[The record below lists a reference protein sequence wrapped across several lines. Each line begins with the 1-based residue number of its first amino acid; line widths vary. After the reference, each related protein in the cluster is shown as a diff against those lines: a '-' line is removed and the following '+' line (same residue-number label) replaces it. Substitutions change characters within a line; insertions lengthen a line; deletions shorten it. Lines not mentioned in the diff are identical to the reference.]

1 MAAVADPAENGATNF
16 LDNETL
22 TPPQSTTPSLLN
34 ETTAAFSES
43 NQPDSLAAE
52 TAPGSDAE
60 RWPGWPGDCVFRVI
74 VPVSKVGAI
83 IGRKGDIIRKM
94 CEETRARIK
103 VLDGPTTTPDRIVM
117 ISAKEEPEAYMSPAM
132 EAVVRVF
139 RRVSGLPDSDDDED
153 VQNAGSAFSSVRL
166 LVASSQAINL
176 IGKQGSSIKSIVENS
191 GASVRILSDEDT
203 PFYAAKDERIVDLQ
217 GEALKIVKALEGV
230 VGHLRKFLVDHSVVP
245 LFEKQYL
252 ARVSQVRQEEPL
264 ANNQSSLHS
273 NNHSSLHSAL
283 ANAIESD
290 ILARREAMF
299 LERDTRVESFVQPS
313 GVSIYSQD
321 PAMSA
326 RHSPGLPRVSAAF
339 VTQVSQTMQI
349 PFSYAEDIIGLEG
362 ANIAFI
368 RRRSGCTITIQE
380 SPHPDQITVEIK
392 GTSSQVQT
400 AQQLIQEFISNHKEP
415 VSVSAGYARVDTGY
429 VPAYPPQL
437 SNLQEPLSSSYI
449 GTETVQYRPTAY
461 SQLAGPSAST
471 YTPSLNGQTYGTEY
485 RPASD
490 VGGYNSYNL

>member
-1 MAAVADPAENGATNF
+1 MAAVADSAENGATNF
-16 LDNETL
+16 PENETL
-22 TPPQSTTPSLLN
+22 TPSGVTASSLLN
-34 ETTAAFSES
+34 EASVAFPES
-43 NQPDSLAAE
+43 NQPDTLTAE
-52 TAPGSDAE
+52 TAPNTNDSAAE

-153 VQNAGSAFSSVRL
+153 LQNAGVAFSSVRL

-203 PFYAAKDERIVDLQ
+203 PFYAAQDERIVDLQ

-264 ANNQSSLHS
+264 ANNK
-273 NNHSSLHSAL
+273 SAL
-283 ANAIESD
+283 HAALSNAIESD
-290 ILARREAMF
+290 LLARREALF

-313 GVSIYSQD
+313 GASIYSQD
-321 PAMSA
+321 PALAA
-326 RHSPGLPRVSAAF
+326 RHSPGLARVSAAF
-339 VTQVSQTMQI
+339 VTQVVSQTMQI

-368 RRRSGCTITIQE
+368 RRRSGATITIQE

-400 AQQLIQEFISNHKEP
+400 AQQLIQDFISNHKEP
-415 VSVSAGYARVDTGY
+415 ASVSGGYARVDTGY

-437 SNLQEPLSSSYI
+437 SNLQEPLASSYM

-461 SQLAGPSAST
+461 SQLAGPSASA

-490 VGGYNSYNL
+490 AGGYNTYNL

>member
-1 MAAVADPAENGATNF
+1 MAAVADSVENGATDF
-16 LDNETL
+16 PENETL
-22 TPPQSTTPSLLN
+22 TPSEATAPSSLLN
-34 ETTAAFSES
+34 ETTDAFPES
-43 NQPDSLAAE
+43 NQPDSLAPE
-52 TAPGSDAE
+52 TALDAE

-132 EAVVRVF
+132 DAVIRVF

-153 VQNAGSAFSSVRL
+153 LQNAASAFSSVRL

-203 PFYAAKDERIVDLQ
+203 PFYAAQDERIVDLQ

-252 ARVSQVRQEEPL
+252 ARVSQARQEEPL
-264 ANNQSSLHS
+264 ANNMSSLHTILS
-273 NNHSSLHSAL
+273 NAIGSDLSSLFS
-283 ANAIESD
+283 
-290 ILARREAMF
+290 RREPLF
-299 LERDTRVESFVQPS
+299 SERDTRVESFVQPS

-321 PAMSA
+321 PALSA
-326 RHSPGLPRVSAAF
+326 RHSPPGLARVSAAF

-368 RRRSGCTITIQE
+368 RRRSESTITIQE
-380 SPHPDQITVEIK
+380 SPLPDQITVEIK

-415 VSVSAGYARVDTGY
+415 VSVSGGYARVDAGY
-429 VPAYPPQL
+429 VPTYPPQL
-437 SNLQEPLSSSYI
+437 SNRQEQPLSSSYM
-449 GTETVQYRPTAY
+449 GTETAQYRPTAY
-461 SQLAGPSAST
+461 SQLAGPST
-471 YTPSLNGQTYGTEY
+471 YTPTLTGQTYGTEY

-490 VGGYNSYNL
+490 VGGGYNSYNL

>member
-1 MAAVADPAENGATNF
+1 MAAVADSAENGATNF
-16 LDNETL
+16 PENETL
-22 TPPQSTTPSLLN
+22 TPSEPTASSLLN
-34 ETTAAFSES
+34 ETTGSFPES
-43 NQPDSLAAE
+43 NQPDSLATE
-52 TAPGSDAE
+52 TAPDAE

-132 EAVVRVF
+132 DAVVRVF

-252 ARVSQVRQEEPL
+252 ARVSQIRQEEPL
-264 ANNQSSLHS
+264 ANNKSSLHAVLS
-273 NNHSSLHSAL
+273 
-283 ANAIESD
+283 NAIESD
-290 ILARREAMF
+290 LLARREPLF

-321 PAMSA
+321 PALSA
-326 RHSPGLPRVSAAF
+326 RHSPGLSRVSAAF

-392 GTSSQVQT
+392 GTSPQVQT
-400 AQQLIQEFISNHKEP
+400 AQQLVQEFISNHKEP
-415 VSVSAGYARVDTGY
+415 VSVSGGYARVDAGY
-429 VPAYPPQL
+429 VPTYPPQL
-437 SNLQEPLSSSYI
+437 SNRQEPPLSSSYM

-461 SQLAGPSAST
+461 SQLAGPST
-471 YTPSLNGQTYGTEY
+471 YTPTLTGQTYGTEY

-490 VGGYNSYNL
+490 VGGYNTYNL

>member
-1 MAAVADPAENGATNF
+1 MAAVADSAENGATNF
-16 LDNETL
+16 PENQTL
-22 TPPQSTTPSLLN
+22 TPSESTGPSLLN
-34 ETTAAFSES
+34 ETSGAFPES

-52 TAPGSDAE
+52 TAPDAE

-153 VQNAGSAFSSVRL
+153 LQNAASAFSSVRL

-264 ANNQSSLHS
+264 ANNQSSL
-273 NNHSSLHSAL
+273 NAAL
-283 ANAIESD
+283 SNAIESEL
-290 ILARREAMF
+290 LARREALF
-299 LERDTRVESFVQPS
+299 LERDPRVESFVQPS

-326 RHSPGLPRVSAAF
+326 RHSPGLSRVSAAF

-368 RRRSGCTITIQE
+368 RRRSGSTNSRVHQQ
-380 SPHPDQITVEIK
+380 SQ
-392 GTSSQVQT
+392 GTG
-400 AQQLIQEFISNHKEP
+400 FGFR
-415 VSVSAGYARVDTGY
+415 GYARVDAGY

-437 SNLQEPLSSSYI
+437 SNLQEPLSSSGYI

-490 VGGYNSYNL
+490 VGGGYNTYNL

>member
-1 MAAVADPAENGATNF
+1 MAAVADSAENGATNF
-16 LDNETL
+16 PENQTL
-22 TPPQSTTPSLLN
+22 TPSESTGPSLLN
-34 ETTAAFSES
+34 ETSGAFPES

-52 TAPGSDAE
+52 TAPDAE

-153 VQNAGSAFSSVRL
+153 LQNAASAFSSVRL

-264 ANNQSSLHS
+264 VNNQSSL
-273 NNHSSLHSAL
+273 NAAL
-283 ANAIESD
+283 SNAIESEL
-290 ILARREAMF
+290 LARREALF
-299 LERDTRVESFVQPS
+299 LERDPRVESFVQPS

-326 RHSPGLPRVSAAF
+326 RHSPGLSRVSAAF

-415 VSVSAGYARVDTGY
+415 ISVSGGYARVDAGY

-437 SNLQEPLSSSYI
+437 SNLQEPLSSSGYI
-449 GTETVQYRPTAY
+449 GTEAVQYRPTAY

-490 VGGYNSYNL
+490 VGGGYNTYNL

>member
-1 MAAVADPAENGATNF
+1 MAAVADPVENGATNF
-16 LDNETL
+16 PEN
-22 TPPQSTTPSLLN
+22 QSPTPSGLN
-34 ETTAAFSES
+34 ETTVAFPES
-43 NQPDSLAAE
+43 NQPD
-52 TAPGSDAE
+52 TAPDANDSSAE

-132 EAVVRVF
+132 EAVLRVF
-139 RRVSGLPDSDDDED
+139 RRVSGLPDTDDDED

-166 LVASSQAINL
+166 LVASCQAINL
-176 IGKQGSSIKSIVENS
+176 IGKQGSNIKSIVENS
-191 GASVRILSDEDT
+191 GASVRILSEEDT
-203 PFYAAKDERIVDLQ
+203 PFYATQDERIVDLQ

-252 ARVSQVRQEEPL
+252 ARVSQPRQEEPL
-264 ANNQSSLHS
+264 ANNKSSLHS
-273 NNHSSLHSAL
+273 ILS
-283 ANAIESD
+283 NAIESD
-290 ILARREAMF
+290 LSLLARREPLFM
-299 LERDTRVESFVQPS
+299 ESRVQPS
-313 GVSIYSQD
+313 GVSMYSQD
-321 PAMSA
+321 PALSS
-326 RHSPGLPRVSAAF
+326 RQSSGLDRVPAAF

-362 ANIAFI
+362 ANIAYI
-368 RRRSGCTITIQE
+368 RRRSGATITIQE

-415 VSVSAGYARVDTGY
+415 VSVPGGYARVDAGY
-429 VPAYPPQL
+429 VPAYPPQV
-437 SNLQEPLSSSYI
+437 SNLQEPLSSSYM
-449 GTETVQYRPTAY
+449 GTETVQYRPTAAY
-461 SQLAGPSAST
+461 SQLAGPSST
-471 YTPSLNGQTYGTEY
+471 YTPSLPGQTYGTEY
-485 RPASD
+485 RPAASD
-490 VGGYNSYNL
+490 VGGYNGYNL